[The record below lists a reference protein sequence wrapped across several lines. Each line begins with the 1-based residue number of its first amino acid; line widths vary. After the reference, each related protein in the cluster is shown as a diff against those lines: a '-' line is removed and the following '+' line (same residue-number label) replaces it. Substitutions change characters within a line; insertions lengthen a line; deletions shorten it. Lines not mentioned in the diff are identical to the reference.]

1 MLALSRGDW
10 SHSPDCG
17 YNAAMHAPI
26 RDLKARLSEYLRLA
40 ANGEEVIVTLHKRP
54 IARLVPMGRAPES
67 EHEALARLNSL
78 PWVRP
83 GAGGVPQ
90 GSRSLMRIVAGG
102 KTVSGLL
109 AGASEKPKR

>member
-1 MLALSRGDW
+1 
-10 SHSPDCG
+10 
-17 YNAAMHAPI
+17 MHAPV

-54 IARLVPMGRAPES
+54 IARPIPMGKAPES
-67 EHEALARLNSL
+67 EHEALTRLNAL

-83 GAGGVPQ
+83 GSGVPQ

-102 KTVSGLL
+102 KTVSGLQ
-109 AGASEKPKR
+109 AGGTEKPKR